1 MKLDHSSSALVIV
14 GGWNS
19 HIFTQDWIKR
29 YLFPTEQEEFK
40 IDLLV
45 SQGFKAQ
52 FVSPRIS
59 SKEVHILLQ
68 ENRLSFIPV
77 ENKNE
82 HFDRIQE
89 LALQLA
95 DYLPHTPVTAY
106 GVNFLFTED
115 RSVSEHLLN
124 LIHMGDLEKIE
135 QSGVSV
141 TTEQYTRRL
150 SLNGR
155 ILNFTIGLEEEKVTF
170 DFNFDFKIPD
180 LVAFKAGIS
189 ETSILELRQE
199 AVKFI
204 AEVYSLE
211 LEGESE

>member
-1 MKLDHSSSALVIV
+1 MKLDHSSSVLVIV

-45 SQGFKAQ
+45 SQGFNAQ